1 MGVMC
6 RLTKG
11 EQVGEVLSDGER
23 ADGCDVLSDRGG
35 AGGCDV
41 SSDGEAGGCNVPK
54 QRLGQFCY
62 LLRILF

>member
-41 SSDGEAGGCNVPK
+41 SSD
-54 QRLGQFCY
+54 
-62 LLRILF
+62 